1 MGIQNNK
8 CSIIEN
14 NFVGIRNKMFRLK
27 KKIPSD
33 DHFNK
38 KIKLF
43 HFISNTTQ
51 NNL

>member
-14 NFVGIRNKMFRLK
+14 NFVGIRNKMFRLE

-38 KIKLF
+38 KVKLF
-43 HFISNTTQ
+43 HFISNKTQ